1 MITIGYD
8 DNGERVLYVD
18 KSNLTDSELLEEL
31 AALENELGETVVDS
45 SKTSNNT

>member
-18 KSNLTDSELLEEL
+18 KSNLTDEELLEEL
-31 AALENELGETVVDS
+31 DALENELGETVVDS